1 MFGTLVVFYLFLG
14 GCGAGIMLVTA
25 VWSLAF
31 HRSVERSLAQ
41 TKAFDDVKARCFG
54 AGFVVLCLAA
64 LCLLLDL
71 GRPER
76 MFMLFTRPTWSI
88 LTFGSYTLMANLLV
102 GGFLAAA
109 NLLYLPFVHAP
120 ARKVGEVLCAVLS
133 LLMMGYTGVYVGS
146 IEAVALWFNL
156 AVPVLFVLSSLSSG
170 LSAVFIL
177 GAFGRDVR
185 LLDGWTMLLHRCHLG
200 TLVLEA
206 AALGA
211 FVGFAVLDP
220 FARESLALLLEPAGL
235 GPWFV
240 VGLCGLGL
248 LVPLITEGF
257 VMAADRLVR
266 LLPVDVLCI
275 AGGLVL
281 RFCVVW
287 SGMH

>member
-1 MFGTLVVFYLFLG
+1 MFGTLVVLYLFLG

-25 VWSLAF
+25 TWSLAF
-31 HRSVERSLAQ
+31 HRSIERSFAQ
-41 TKAFDDVKARCFG
+41 TKAFDDMKARCFG

-102 GGFLAAA
+102 GGSLVAA

-120 ARKVGEVLCAVLS
+120 ARKVGEVLCVVLS

-146 IEAVALWFNL
+146 IEAVALWFNP
-156 AVPVLFVLSSLSSG
+156 AVPVVFALSSLSAGFS
-170 LSAVFIL
+170 LLFIL
-177 GAFGRDVR
+177 RAFGGDACLLDER
-185 LLDGWTMLLHRCHLG
+185 LLLLHRIHLSV
-200 TLVLEA
+200 LVCELV
-206 AALGA
+206 ALVA
-211 FVGFAVLDP
+211 FVGWAYFEP
-220 FARESLALLLEPAGL
+220 FAHESLAVLLSPSGM

-240 VGLCGLGL
+240 VGLGCLGL
-248 LVPLITEGF
+248 IVPIVSEAVVVLMGCLHRF
-257 VMAADRLVR
+257 
-266 LLPVDVLCI
+266 LLADVLCI
-275 AGGLVL
+275 AGGLIL
-281 RFCVVW
+281 RFCVIW